1 MFVFLCRGRTR
12 SDREHFQFSDSPGE
26 VKTPG
31 SVEGWMDGYL
41 LMAFLRS
48 CRLASSF
55 CFLSSVKSS
64 PEKDFGLEA
73 VHLSMLPILDSFSS
87 GQGYILFL
95 FVSVGGGEKG
105 GTEERL
111 TASPCLD
118 SSVAGSFLCFVL
130 RDDLAPPAFKLFGK
144 VVLTPLSYLIWDDNK
159 NFILIQNCQ
168 PLLHPVLDTSCV
180 YCMKY

>member
-1 MFVFLCRGRTR
+1 MRVCVCLCRGRTG
-12 SDREHFQFSDSPGE
+12 SDREHFQFPDSPGE
-26 VKTPG
+26 AKTLG

-48 CRLASSF
+48 CRLVSSF

-118 SSVAGSFLCFVL
+118 PSVAGSFLCFVL
-130 RDDLAPPAFKLFGK
+130 ER
-144 VVLTPLSYLIWDDNK
+144 
-159 NFILIQNCQ
+159 
-168 PLLHPVLDTSCV
+168 
-180 YCMKY
+180 